1 MTVDEYS
8 SVRTH
13 ALRLCLAAGATVEE
27 AEDCV
32 HEALVELLEVAD
44 PTSVRA
50 PAGWV
55 ATVSRRRLIDLVRRR
70 CRERIAG
77 RREHAATIAP
87 VDPADLVADRDLARW
102 LVRSMADL
110 PPTTRDVCAA
120 IGEGKSETEVAEAL
134 GLTARAVE
142 SHLTRA
148 RRRLRKL
155 RIALVLPAGVC
166 CVRFVQRFA
175 APLTCAAVA
184 APVAAVMLLPL
195 NSAPQQPSLPRAESP
210 VAMTTTSRPSPTTTI
225 PVAAIATST
234 SVPTTT
240 TTGPP
245 PAAPPP
251 VTTITT
257 IRQVVHDVV
266 PHVDNVIAD
275 VLKQLPPLPS
285 LPLKLPL
292 DTTDGIVPP
301 LAR

>member
-8 SVRTH
+8 TVRAH

-32 HEALVELLEVAD
+32 HEALVELLEVTD
-44 PTSVRA
+44 PASVRT

-55 ATVSRRRLIDLVRRR
+55 AAVSRRRLIDLVRRR

-77 RREHAATIAP
+77 RREHAAAIAP
-87 VDPADLVADRDLARW
+87 VDPADLVADQDLARW

-120 IGEGKSETEVAEAL
+120 IGAGKSEAEVAESL

-155 RIALVLPAGVC
+155 RIAVVLPVGVY
-166 CVRFVQRFA
+166 CVRFVQRFT

-184 APVAAVMLLPL
+184 APVAAVMLLPA
-195 NSAPQQPSLPRAESP
+195 SPTPQQPSLPRAEAP
-210 VAMTTTSRPSPTTTI
+210 AALTTASPTTTSTTA
-225 PVAAIATST
+225 PVVATTTAPAAPTTTATST
-234 SVPTTT
+234 TISSESALPTVDTT
-240 TTGPP
+240 PP
-245 PAAPPP
+245 KLH
-251 VTTITT
+251 
-257 IRQVVHDVV
+257 QVVHDVV
-266 PHVDNVIAD
+266 PQVVTVITD
-275 VLKQLPPLPS
+275 VAKQLPSLAPS
-285 LPLKLPL
+285 LPNLPIKLPL
-292 DTTDGIVPP
+292 VN
-301 LAR
+301 